1 MLISNFN
8 KKIII
13 IFLLYLTILSE
24 NAYAEEYLDK
34 VSDKIKFP
42 PFNVL
47 DNKEKPLILK
57 FNQDLKKKGFVINF
71 WATWCVPC
79 KEELPDLS
87 LLKSKIKKY
96 NIDVFTISIDKKDI
110 QDQLKFLSNN
120 GASNLDHFFDKEMK
134 IFKALKLRGIP
145 TTIIVD
151 QNSFIIS
158 KHEGILKWGEDEIIN
173 KIKSLFY

>member
-13 IFLLYLTILSE
+13 LLYIAILSV
-24 NAYAEEYLDK
+24 NANAVEYLDK
-34 VSDKIKFP
+34 ISDKIKFP
-42 PFNVL
+42 TLKVL
-47 DNKEKPLILK
+47 DNKEKSLILK
-57 FNQDLKKKGFVINF
+57 FNQDLKKKGYVINF

-87 LLKSKIKKY
+87 LLKKKNKKY
-96 NIDVFTISIDKKDI
+96 NIDVLTISIDKKDI
-110 QDQLKFLSNN
+110 KDQLKFLSNN
-120 GASNLDHFFDKEMK
+120 GASNLEHFFDKEMK

>member
-1 MLISNFN
+1 MKNIIAFTISLLIISFLYADQKRDIMLPDMSIKLLDGKNTRLSN
-8 KKIII
+8 
-13 IFLLYLTILSE
+13 LLKDGPILVE
-24 NAYAEEYLDK
+24 
-34 VSDKIKFP
+34 
-42 PFNVL
+42 
-47 DNKEKPLILK
+47 
-57 FNQDLKKKGFVINF
+57 F
-71 WATWCVPC
+71 WATWCAPC

-110 QDQLKFLSNN
+110 KDQLKFLSNN